1 MADARDAL
9 IAELRQ
15 MNEQLGRLV
24 AQQQS
29 VIAAQHKL
37 IAELEQRLA
46 ERDAAHASRA
56 AELEAEVRRLERE
69 LLGPKTERIK
79 IPPPERDLGG
89 GAPDEEELARRR
101 EETARKR
108 RENALAKQQALAADE
123 VLYPVSD
130 ERKRCPK
137 CNGTRFGALKPETST
152 TIEYIP
158 GRFVRRTH
166 RREKLACSCGECIL
180 VAPSPPKLVAGGH
193 YGFGFAAFLIVEK
206 CVDSIPI
213 HRIERRFQRLGIPI
227 SRATMNDILH
237 AAAERAR
244 PLITRLQSR
253 IAALDIV
260 LADETSM
267 RLQDR
272 KTRGFI
278 WVFHGRDETSSGE
291 LALYVFAV
299 DRSGE
304 TPAQILGGTRGTL
317 VVDGYTGYNN
327 VTDPEGRA
335 RGGCWSH
342 LRRKAFEARTE
353 AGDLADVAIGKIRG
367 LFRVEHEATAIGI
380 VGTPEHLALRQEK
393 SQPIVDDFFDWVLAT
408 KDSILPKSPL
418 AAALGYAINQRK
430 RLELFL
436 TNPRIPIHNNS
447 SERRL
452 RVVALGR
459 KNFLFFGNPRAGRNI
474 AGLYSLVGSCIA
486 NGVEPTEYLTEVL
499 PRVHDGMSDAEL
511 DALLPDRWRPPASPP

>member
-1 MADARDAL
+1 VADARDAV

-24 AQQQS
+24 AQQQA
-29 VIAAQHKL
+29 VIAAQQKL
-37 IAELEQRLA
+37 IGELEQRLA
-46 ERDAAHASRA
+46 ERDAAHATRA
-56 AELEAEVRRLERE
+56 EALEAEVRRLERE
-69 LLGPKTERIK
+69 LFGSKTERIK
-79 IPPPERDLGG
+79 IPPPERDTGE
-89 GAPDEEELARRR
+89 GAADEEQLARRR
-101 EETARKR
+101 EEAARKR
-108 RENALAKQQALAADE
+108 RENALAKQQALATDE
-123 VLYPVSD
+123 AFYPVPD
-130 ERKRCPK
+130 EQKCCPK
-137 CNGTRFGALKPETST
+137 CNGTRFGELKAETST

-180 VAPSPPKLVAGGH
+180 VAPSPPKLITGGQ

-244 PLITRLQSR
+244 PLIARLQKR
-253 IAALDIV
+253 VAALDIV

-278 WVFHGRDETSSGE
+278 WVFHGRDENTSGE

-342 LRRKAFEARTE
+342 LRRKLFEARTE
-353 AGDLADVAIGKIRG
+353 AGDLADIGIGKIRG

-380 VGTPEHLALRQEK
+380 VGTPEHLALRQDRSK
-393 SQPIVDDFFDWVLAT
+393 PIVDDFFAWAEAN
-408 KDSILPKSPL
+408 KGAILPKSPL
-418 AAALGYAINQRK
+418 AAALGYALNQRK

-436 TNPRIPIHNNS
+436 SDPRIPIHNNS

-486 NGVEPTEYLTEVL
+486 NRVEPTEYLTDVL
-499 PRVHDGMSDAEL
+499 ARVHDGTTDDEL
-511 DALLPDRWRPPASPP
+511 DALLPDRWRPLGPAP